1 MLWKDISSF
10 VYFTLFP
17 QYILPPLGLRQLLK
31 IKNQELRQMKSLAGT
46 ILDQRSETEQ
56 FFMEALNEVEFEG
69 VASVDIKFWEYFHL
83 LIFMVW

>member
-1 MLWKDISSF
+1 
-10 VYFTLFP
+10 
-17 QYILPPLGLRQLLK
+17 
-31 IKNQELRQMKSLAGT
+31 MKSLAGT